1 MKELLRR
8 IAAWCG
14 FFRCPV
20 CMVNSG
26 NGRNDI
32 CPECLEQ
39 FVILPVADR
48 CPGCGG
54 KNDSALAV
62 CQACLEF
69 PARPYVDAVA
79 VMEYSG
85 AGRNLIQRMKFSN
98 HPELARPL
106 AALAVKQLAE
116 SKMEFDC
123 IVPVPLHWQR
133 LLRRSYN
140 QTELIATVISESTG
154 KPLVKGL
161 KKIRSTPH
169 QSRLKKVERQKNLK
183 NAFALRNPAFA
194 GKHVLLV
201 DDVITTGATVSTAAK
216 VLLAHGAL
224 SVKLL
229 CCARTPF
236 KIKAPRR

>member
-8 IAAWCG
+8 FAAWCG

-20 CMVNSG
+20 CMINSG

-39 FVILPVADR
+39 FDILPVADR

-69 PARPYVDAVA
+69 PTRPYVDAVA
-79 VMEYSG
+79 VMEYTG
-85 AGRNLIQRMKFSN
+85 AGRTLIQRMKFNN

-106 AALAVKQLAE
+106 ASLALKQLTE
-116 SKMEFDC
+116 SRMEFDC

-140 QTELIATVISESTG
+140 QTELIASVISAGTG
-154 KPLVKGL
+154 KPLIKGL

-169 QSRLKKVERQKNLK
+169 QSRLKKKDRQKNLK
-183 NAFALRNPAFA
+183 NAFALRDPAFA
-194 GKHVLLV
+194 GKTVLLV
-201 DDVITTGATVSTAAK
+201 DDVITTGTTVSTAAK
-216 VLLAHGAL
+216 VLLDHGAL

-236 KIKAPRR
+236 KIKAPRQ

>member
-8 IAAWCG
+8 FAAWCG
-14 FFRCPV
+14 FFRCPI

-32 CPECLEQ
+32 CPECLQ
-39 FVILPVADR
+39 QLTLIPTADR

-54 KNDSALAV
+54 RNDSALAV

-69 PARPYVDAVA
+69 PARPYVDAVS

-85 AGRNLIQRMKFSN
+85 AGRHLIQQMKFSN

-106 AALAVKQLAE
+106 ASLALEKLAE
-116 SKMEFDC
+116 SQMEFDC
-123 IVPVPLHWQR
+123 IVPIPLHWKR
-133 LLRRSYN
+133 LLLRSYN
-140 QTELIATVISESTG
+140 QTELIASVIAEHTG
-154 KPLVKGL
+154 KPLIKGL
-161 KKIRSTPH
+161 KKVRHTPH
-169 QSRLKKVERQKNLK
+169 QSRLKKKERQKNLK
-183 NAFALRNPAFA
+183 HSFALRDPAFA
-194 GKHVLLV
+194 GKKVLLV
-201 DDVITTGATVSTAAK
+201 DDVITTGATASVAAR

-224 SVKLL
+224 SVRLL

-236 KIKAPRR
+236 KIKAHRG